1 MNNTQ
6 PSVLSA
12 AWRYR
17 VLILVVTAVV
27 VAIAA
32 IFLLLR
38 NDQDSFR
45 AKTSVLLQEPVS
57 SDGLVSTEV
66 AGGRFVASQVEIMD
80 SPVVAAEA
88 ANLLAEEGFEVDG
101 DTVSAVTSIISSTDS
116 PLVTITAF
124 DLQPERAVAI
134 ANAVAEGYRNVS
146 SLQATATAQSQLAQ
160 LQAQLDGIRERLDA
174 ISAELDSGDAED
186 PGLTRIREQAQEA
199 IERIP
204 ELQDELVDAS
214 TDDAVVIRRQIQDYR
229 DRIDVYQQVVTA
241 GARTTDQSTL
251 LEEQS
256 LLLNRR
262 SQLLDLRDQISIEAE
277 LAPDALAL
285 IQAAELAEPVPSAGA
300 TRTLGVA
307 GILGLA
313 LGAALAYFLAVS
325 RRSFSTRVEPEEV
338 LEAPLLADI
347 PDFAE
352 EGLDSAI
359 PVRDNP
365 RSAAAEAFRFAAS
378 SLAVS
383 ARSRGMKSLAFVS
396 ATQGQGKTTSVVN
409 TALAAAVHGSSI
421 LVIDS
426 DFGNQASSR
435 VLLGGG
441 SDSQPGMTD
450 VVEGVASMDQAIQ
463 RVELGD
469 GVSLDVLARGT
480 RPTTAAMSLQSNAA
494 TELFKTMAERYD
506 LVIVDTPPMLQ
517 VAYASRI
524 VEMVEGAVVVIEH
537 QSPYREAVDMVD
549 RIGLIGRAIV
559 GYVYNRSALRRE
571 MTMTE
576 GSMMDIIGDGGFSDT
591 ASSRRSAR
599 RRDR

>member
-186 PGLTRIREQAQEA
+186 PGLTRIRAQAQEA

-591 ASSRRSAR
+591 ASSRRSVR

>member
-1 MNNTQ
+1 M
-6 PSVLSA
+6 
-12 AWRYR
+12 
-17 VLILVVTAVV
+17 
-27 VAIAA
+27 
-32 IFLLLR
+32 
-38 NDQDSFR
+38 
-45 AKTSVLLQEPVS
+45 
-57 SDGLVSTEV
+57 
-66 AGGRFVASQVEIMD
+66 
-80 SPVVAAEA
+80 
-88 ANLLAEEGFEVDG
+88 
-101 DTVSAVTSIISSTDS
+101 
-116 PLVTITAF
+116 
-124 DLQPERAVAI
+124 
-134 ANAVAEGYRNVS
+134 
-146 SLQATATAQSQLAQ
+146 
-160 LQAQLDGIRERLDA
+160 
-174 ISAELDSGDAED
+174 
-186 PGLTRIREQAQEA
+186 
-199 IERIP
+199 
-204 ELQDELVDAS
+204 
-214 TDDAVVIRRQIQDYR
+214 
-229 DRIDVYQQVVTA
+229 
-241 GARTTDQSTL
+241 
-251 LEEQS
+251 
-256 LLLNRR
+256 
-262 SQLLDLRDQISIEAE
+262 
-277 LAPDALAL
+277 
-285 IQAAELAEPVPSAGA
+285 
-300 TRTLGVA
+300 
-307 GILGLA
+307 
-313 LGAALAYFLAVS
+313 
-325 RRSFSTRVEPEEV
+325 
-338 LEAPLLADI
+338 
-347 PDFAE
+347 
-352 EGLDSAI
+352 
-359 PVRDNP
+359 
-365 RSAAAEAFRFAAS
+365 
-378 SLAVS
+378 S